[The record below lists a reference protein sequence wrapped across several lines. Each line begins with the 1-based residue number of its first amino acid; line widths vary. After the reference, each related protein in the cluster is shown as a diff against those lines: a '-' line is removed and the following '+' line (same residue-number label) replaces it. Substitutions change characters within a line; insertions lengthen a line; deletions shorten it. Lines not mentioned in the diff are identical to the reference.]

1 MTRIVGA
8 DVSLNHGAFVLLED
22 DQIKDF
28 AYFTDAVGSAER
40 SKKHGHRLPASK
52 HPDRQVRAMER
63 LAWIEN
69 FVDKKILMA
78 WKPEYMGLEDYALR
92 AEQGAH
98 QLGEV
103 GGIVRI
109 LAWFRGI
116 KLRLHDP
123 ITAKMFVTWDG
134 TAQKDLVE
142 RKVEERWGI
151 DFGDF
156 NTPAPKPTAK
166 NPKPHQNRRTSEDL
180 ADAYGIARVVLAEI
194 GLRAGTLALK
204 EMHAKEIQV
213 FNRVTKTYPINLLD
227 RDWIHNK
234 AGTPTPHGEP
244 VCEVCKSRDCCN
256 AKKKGKA
263 A

>member
-8 DVSLNHGAFVLLED
+8 DVSLNHGGFVLLED
-22 DQIKDF
+22 DKIKDF
-28 AYFTDAVGSAER
+28 LYFTDAPGSADR
-40 SKKHGHRLPASK
+40 SKKHGYRLPASK

-69 FVDKKILMA
+69 FIDKKVLMA
-78 WKPEYMGLEDYALR
+78 WKPEYVGLEDYALR

-103 GGIVRI
+103 GGIARI
-109 LAWFRGI
+109 LCWFRGI

-123 ITAKMFVTWDG
+123 ISAKMFVTHDG

-142 RKVEERWGI
+142 KFVVDRWDV

-156 NTPAPKPTAK
+156 NTPPPKPTAK
-166 NPKPHQNRRTSEDL
+166 NPTPKQNRRTSEDL
-180 ADAYGIARVVLAEI
+180 ADAYGIAQLVYTEI
-194 GLRAGTLALK
+194 RLRAGTVAMKDLH
-204 EMHAKEIQV
+204 EKEIQV
-213 FNRVTKTYPINLLD
+213 FNRITKTYPINLLD
-227 RDWIHNK
+227 REWIHNP